1 MLINRKIY
9 LLINIAFNEII
20 NNTCILDKFYIY
32 LFSCSQGLS
41 EGRAT
46 LGRITHPLVRVNSF
60 CFKAEIDFSFFF
72 LLGGLVSFITFF
84 FSFFLL
90 FFFVFFLIY
99 LKKTLTV
106 FASAKIASR

>member
-1 MLINRKIY
+1 MLINRKID
-9 LLINIAFNEII
+9 LLINIAFSEII

-46 LGRITHPLVRVNSF
+46 LYLTRVLVRVNSF
-60 CFKAEIDFSFFF
+60 CFKAKIDFSFFF

-90 FFFVFFLIY
+90 FFFVFFLTY
-99 LKKTLTV
+99 LKKTLSV

>member
-1 MLINRKIY
+1 MLINRRIN

-41 EGRAT
+41 EGGAT
-46 LGRITHPLVRVNSF
+46 LYLTRVLVRVNSF

-90 FFFVFFLIY
+90 FFFVLFLIY
-99 LKKTLTV
+99 LKKTLSV